1 MARIDFYF
9 KVEVDLDE
17 HEKPQRLAAEICRQI
32 EKIYGVRNA
41 EMTNFVSLQDQ

>member
-17 HEKPQRLAAEICRQI
+17 REKPHKLAAEICRQI
-32 EKIYGVRNA
+32 EKIYGVRIA